1 MKIVVIGSKGQLAL
15 QFLELKTQNH
25 NWNFLSKN
33 SLDVTKKENVIG
45 YFTSNSYDII
55 INCSGFTD
63 VEKAEQNHKA
73 AYELN
78 EIAVQNL
85 IIACETSNSKLIHFS
100 TDYVFDGASKIPY
113 KETDLTLPLN
123 VYGKSKKAGE
133 SLILKSNIN
142 YLIIRSSWIYSSF
155 GDNFVKKLLN
165 LSKEKHKIEVVDD
178 QIGNPTFA
186 YDLVKVCISIINNKN
201 YKWGNPGQILHYS
214 NEGECS
220 WYEFAAEIFR
230 LKGINIQ
237 LKRRNS
243 NQINLLAKRP
253 KYSGLDKTKIKSILN
268 LQIPRWEKSL
278 SKMINK
284 L

>member
-1 MKIVVIGSKGQLAL
+1 M
-15 QFLELKTQNH
+15 
-25 NWNFLSKN
+25 
-33 SLDVTKKENVIG
+33 
-45 YFTSNSYDII
+45 
-55 INCSGFTD
+55 
-63 VEKAEQNHKA
+63 
-73 AYELN
+73 
-78 EIAVQNL
+78 
-85 IIACETSNSKLIHFS
+85 ACETSNSKLIHFS

-155 GDNFVKKLLN
+155 GDNFVKKLLS

-201 YKWGNPGQILHYS
+201 YKWEIGKFCIIQMKASVHG
-214 NEGECS
+214 
-220 WYEFAAEIFR
+220 EFAAEIFR

-253 KYSGLDKTKIKSILN
+253 KYSGQTKLRLKVF
-268 LQIPRWEKSL
+268 
-278 SKMINK
+278 
-284 L
+284 

>member
-1 MKIVVIGSKGQLAL
+1 M
-15 QFLELKTQNH
+15 
-25 NWNFLSKN
+25 
-33 SLDVTKKENVIG
+33 
-45 YFTSNSYDII
+45 
-55 INCSGFTD
+55 
-63 VEKAEQNHKA
+63 
-73 AYELN
+73 
-78 EIAVQNL
+78 
-85 IIACETSNSKLIHFS
+85 
-100 TDYVFDGASKIPY
+100 
-113 KETDLTLPLN
+113 
-123 VYGKSKKAGE
+123 
-133 SLILKSNIN
+133 
-142 YLIIRSSWIYSSF
+142 
-155 GDNFVKKLLN
+155 
-165 LSKEKHKIEVVDD
+165 SKEKHKIEVVDD

-253 KYSGLDKTKIKSILN
+253 KYTVMNSNKICDKFELSVNK
-268 LQIPRWEKSL
+268 WEKEL
-278 SKMINK
+278 YTLVNK